1 MDKLFGI
8 LVLISGEVITIG
20 AEIYG
25 AKYFGL
31 EFGNFKTVFW
41 KLVLPMTFGGFLLLT
56 GYMLSMQSFKNIWVV
71 TVISIS
77 SIIIAEPILN
87 YAITHQS
94 PTRGA
99 LIGFILG
106 ALGLLATLF
115 L

>member
-1 MDKLFGI
+1 MDKFLGI
-8 LVLISGEVITIG
+8 FILIAGEVITIA

-25 AKYFGL
+25 AKFFGL
-31 EFGNFKTVFW
+31 GMGGFKSVFW
-41 KLVLPMTFGGFLLLT
+41 KLALPITFGGLLLLA
-56 GYMLSMQSFKNIWVV
+56 GYMLSMQSFKNIWIV

-77 SIIIAEPILN
+77 SIIISEPILN
-87 YAITHQS
+87 YAITRQT

-106 ALGLLATLF
+106 IFGLLATFF